1 MSSLD
6 ELLKARPTKQV
17 WHQVCLLLA
26 ELDEE
31 GLAAVAP
38 RVLAWPAQQR
48 PMPDDWWAQWTAG
61 DVRPYHSLAGVR
73 HLGRLGVAEGE
84 GEVGE
89 DAAEAEETGLDEA
102 YFYHGAT
109 ALAAPSDLSW
119 VALGAA
125 AEWHHNGGDI
135 IRWDTV
141 AKDRLTWFL
150 HGANYHDEPH
160 DMQVSPDGRT
170 VVTSV
175 EGHLYAWSAATGDQL
190 WTRPAS
196 SGPSGSSG
204 SSDRNDEDADADTD
218 ADDFDDED
226 EGEHDFEDEDDFEE
240 EDDFEDDLE
249 DEVSL
254 GMDDPVRIGFS
265 GDGRR
270 VATGTC
276 VSGRVAV
283 MEADTGRVVL
293 TVPAEEKA
301 FGPVALDASGRLL
314 AHTSPEGRVVVR
326 QVDSGAV
333 LATIPTRLSQVHAL
347 AVSPEGT
354 AVFVVGAVAEDAA
367 PAAQLL
373 SLEPAPTVG
382 ELIRP
387 TEFPVTIGRHSVLAG
402 SGTRAVWTGRGPYAF
417 VQTGNGSVLFD
428 STARTLWADPNQQT
442 VSFTPDGHAVVTV
455 HETIEAWFL
464 AGLAAPE
471 PPAAAIG

>member
-31 GLAAVAP
+31 GLAAVVP

-89 DAAEAEETGLDEA
+89 DAEGAEETGLDEA

-109 ALAAPSDLSW
+109 AVAAPSDLSW

-135 IRWDTV
+135 VRWDTV
-141 AKDRLTWFL
+141 EKDRLTWFL

-170 VVTSV
+170 VVTAV
-175 EGHLYAWSAATGDQL
+175 EGHLHAWSAATGEQL
-190 WTRPAS
+190 WTLPAS
-196 SGPSGSSG
+196 SGPS
-204 SSDRNDEDADADTD
+204 DRDGEDEDADAHDFDD
-218 ADDFDDED
+218 ADDFDDEN
-226 EGEHDFEDEDDFEE
+226 DF
-240 EDDFEDDLE
+240 EDDFEDDFE
-249 DEVSL
+249 GEVSL

-301 FGPVALDASGRLL
+301 FGPVALDTSGRLL

-326 QVDSGAV
+326 EVDSGAV
-333 LATIPTRLSQVHAL
+333 LAITPTRLSAVHAL
-347 AVSPEGT
+347 AMSPEGT

-373 SLEPAPTVG
+373 SLDPAPTVG

-387 TEFPVTIGRHSVLAG
+387 TEFPVKIGRHSVLAG

-417 VQTGNGSVLFD
+417 VRTGNGSVLFD

-442 VSFTPDGHAVVTV
+442 VSFTPDGQAVVTV
-455 HETIEAWFL
+455 NEAIDAWFL
-464 AGLAAPE
+464 AGLAVPE
-471 PPAAAIG
+471 PPAATG

>member
-73 HLGRLGVAEGE
+73 HLGHLGVAEGE

-89 DAAEAEETGLDEA
+89 DAEVAEETGLDEA

-109 ALAAPSDLSW
+109 AVAVPSDLSW

-135 IRWDTV
+135 VRWDTV
-141 AKDRLTWFL
+141 ETDRLTWFL

-175 EGHLYAWSAATGDQL
+175 EGRLHAWSAATGEQL
-190 WTRPAS
+190 WTLPVSSGS
-196 SGPSGSSG
+196 SGPS
-204 SSDRNDEDADADTD
+204 DR
-218 ADDFDDED
+218 DDED
-226 EGEHDFEDEDDFEE
+226 EEGDEDDFEDE
-240 EDDFEDDLE
+240 EGDEDDFEDDDFEDDFE

-265 GDGRR
+265 GDGCR

-293 TVPAEEKA
+293 TVPAGEKA
-301 FGPVALDASGRLL
+301 FGPVALDTSGRLL
-314 AHTSPEGRVVVR
+314 AHTRPEGRVVFR
-326 QVDSGAV
+326 EVDSGAV
-333 LATIPTRLSQVHAL
+333 LATAPTRLSQVHAL
-347 AVSPEGT
+347 ALSPEGT
-354 AVFVVGAVAEDAA
+354 AVFAVGAVADDAA

-373 SLEPAPTVG
+373 SLDPAPTVG

-387 TEFPVTIGRHSVLAG
+387 TEFPVKIGRHSVLAG
-402 SGTRAVWTGRGPYAF
+402 SGTRAVWSDRGPYAF
-417 VQTGNGSVLFD
+417 VRTGNGSVLFD

-442 VSFTPDGHAVVTV
+442 MSFTPDGQAMVTV
-455 HETIEAWFL
+455 NEAIEAWFL
-464 AGLAAPE
+464 AGLAVPE
-471 PPAAAIG
+471 PPAALG